1 MKIKAYKRADGTVGI
16 RNKYL
21 IIAVDE
27 CCEGICRSIERA
39 CDDVVVLTNTYT
51 CMLGGNEETFNQLI
65 AVGQHPNVAGVLILA
80 MGCGSIAV
88 EQVAKPI
95 ADTCKKPVESL
106 VCQENQGTKS
116 TIEKGIAIIKKM
128 QEEAKN
134 LVREDVDISELIV
147 GVKCGGSDTSSGMAS
162 NPAVGKAVDSLVDLG
177 AIAIGGELFEL
188 LGCEENIAKRA
199 VSKEVA
205 DKILTLID
213 NECKRWSVEGT
224 AVETMSV
231 GNSVGGLTTIEE
243 KSLGALYKMGTKP
256 IQDILQINDKFIDKP
271 KKKGFYLSEVSM
283 LCGGAGVNFA
293 SLGAHIIL
301 WTSGAAGFNNPLV
314 PVIRV
319 SGNPDLYNAD
329 MDIDARGI
337 MQGTAGLEEVST
349 AIIEKIVQVASG
361 EKTAIEGYGEASM
374 SLCQKDQR
382 VEKLLNA
389 PKCAQVA

>member
-1 MKIKAYKRADGTVGI
+1 MKIKAYKRANGSVGI

-21 IIAVDE
+21 VIAVDE
-27 CCEGICRSIERA
+27 CCEGISRSIERA

-65 AVGQHPNVAGVLILA
+65 AVGEHPNVAGVLILA
-80 MGCGSIAV
+80 MGCGSIDV
-88 EQVAKPI
+88 MQVAKPI

-106 VCQENQGTKS
+106 VCQENQGTKK
-116 TIEKGIAIIKKM
+116 TIEKGIALIKKM
-128 QEEAKN
+128 QEETKN
-134 LVREDVDISELIV
+134 IQREDIDISELIV

-162 NPAVGKAVDSLVDLG
+162 NPAVGKAVDALVDLN

-188 LGCEENIAKRA
+188 LGCEESIAKRA
-199 VSKEVA
+199 VNKDVA
-205 DKILTLID
+205 DKIMTLID

-256 IQDILQINDKFIDKP
+256 IQDILQINDQFIDKP

-293 SLGAHIIL
+293 SLGTHIIL

-319 SGNPDLYNAD
+319 SGNPDLYNDD

-337 MQGTAGLEEVST
+337 MQGTAGLEEISN
-349 AIIEKIVQVASG
+349 AIIKKIVQVASG

-374 SLCQKDQR
+374 SLYQKDQR

-389 PKCAQVA
+389 PKCARI